1 MLNFEEKLN
10 LKHASSI
17 NLLNE
22 LKKAKS
28 EKQARKIAYDH
39 WKSIKKNF
47 KIDMQAIKNHQF
59 NYKFTKENLKV
70 DLRYNKPCVIL
81 VDYNRYV
88 YIRVC
93 M

>member
-1 MLNFEEKLN
+1 MEGEFIQKFEEKLN

-28 EKQARKIAYDH
+28 EKQARKIAHEH
-39 WKSIKKNF
+39 WKNFKKNF
-47 KIDMQAIKNHQF
+47 KIDLDAIKTHQF

-70 DLRYNKPCVIL
+70 NIIL
-81 VDYNRYV
+81 SIKTI
-88 YIRVC
+88 YIC
-93 M
+93 IYI